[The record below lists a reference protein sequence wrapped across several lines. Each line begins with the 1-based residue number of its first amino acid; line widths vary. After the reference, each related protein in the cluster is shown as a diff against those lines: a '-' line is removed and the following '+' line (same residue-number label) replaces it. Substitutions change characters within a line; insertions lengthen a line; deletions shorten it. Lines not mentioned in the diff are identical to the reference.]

1 MFRHSAECVL
11 GHRCGQSGQ
20 RTGTDQGIVQSNM
33 SAVSYTYTLTTSYR
47 PLINELLLLP
57 SCEFFLPLSY
67 LGFDLFSNPHLQDE
81 QEEEEAANQ
90 KIALQKAK
98 EVAEVSPLSAA
109 NLSIA
114 A

>member
-1 MFRHSAECVL
+1 MSVFCFSHLHYHLFPLHSSFA
-11 GHRCGQSGQ
+11 S
-20 RTGTDQGIVQSNM
+20 D
-33 SAVSYTYTLTTSYR
+33 
-47 PLINELLLLP
+47 
-57 SCEFFLPLSY
+57 FLPNLS
-67 LGFDLFSNPHLQDE
+67 LQDE
-81 QEEEEAANQ
+81 QEEEQAANQ

>member
-1 MFRHSAECVL
+1 MNFFCL
-11 GHRCGQSGQ
+11 
-20 RTGTDQGIVQSNM
+20 
-33 SAVSYTYTLTTSYR
+33 
-47 PLINELLLLP
+47 
-57 SCEFFLPLSY
+57 CEFFLPLSY